1 MFVRHESES
10 VLKGFYIKRGRT
22 LFFKVSEDI
31 VPNESGCIVC
41 TEEKGQIPKLPSK
54 DDKIKKYYLKVLSL
68 KDKGV
73 YPCLDRYLDG
83 RPQDYQDY
91 SCL

>member
-1 MFVRHESES
+1 MMKIWVNIVQSKSES
-10 VLKGFYIKRGRT
+10 YNSGECLYDM
-22 LFFKVSEDI
+22 KVKVFVS
-31 VPNESGCIVC
+31 
-41 TEEKGQIPKLPSK
+41 TEEQGQIPKLPSK
-54 DDKIKKYYLKVLSL
+54 DDKIKKYYLKKVLSL